1 MKRVALCVVLLVG
14 MGCVADASAW
24 QRAAAGEVPETLIN
38 GGFLDYHPDMAN
50 RGRGMQF
57 LKDGSAEKAMEAFRR
72 GARYADKPSQGL
84 LGEMYWYGV
93 DMPRD
98 PVQAYLWM
106 DLAAERGYP
115 LFMELRD
122 RYRATLTAGQLAQA
136 EAGKPALWAEYADDV
151 AMPRLAA
158 ELVRGKRSMTGSRTG
173 FMGNQTTVSVP
184 GPTGNRT
191 IDSSEFYDEKYWDPA
206 EYRAWQDQAWMS
218 LPKGNVDVGIPQSV
232 QKENEEKP

>member
-1 MKRVALCVVLLVG
+1 M
-14 MGCVADASAW
+14 
-24 QRAAAGEVPETLIN
+24 PENLIN

-98 PVQAYLWM
+98 PVHPVQAYLWM

-115 LFMELRD
+115 LFIELRD
-122 RYRATLTAGQLAQA
+122 RYRATLTAEQLARA
-136 EAGKPALWAEYADDV
+136 EAGKSALWAEYADDV

-173 FMGNQTTVSVP
+173 FMGNQTTVSVA

-191 IDSSEFYDEKYWDPA
+191 IDASEFYDEKYWDPA

-218 LPKGNVDVGIPQSV
+218 LPKGNVEVGIPQSV
-232 QKENEEKP
+232 KEKSEDKQ